1 MVLALGAVIL
11 GALAVAGILWLLSE
25 LRDLIVMVLLSV
37 VITYLLK
44 PAVDLMSRPRVMSR
58 FTATFICFA
67 LLTAVI
73 VGIVLLLSPSIAKD
87 VEAAKVSYGLYRE
100 KVPLLVSRVE
110 RVYEGRV
117 PPGLRRVVA
126 ERSTDLQREAAKKVQ
141 AVLGLTFRG
150 LGFLVELLLVPILTF
165 YFLSDL
171 PSVKEALIFFI
182 PVGYKEEV
190 QRALRD
196 VDVVFGK
203 YLVGQLILCIVAFV
217 VVTVGL
223 WAMGMKFYLT
233 LGIVAGVTRAI
244 PIIGPIV
251 GGIAIVGVALLTRGL
266 EVAAWLLVA
275 FILLH
280 FLESKLLMPK
290 VLGFQVGIHPVVI
303 IIALLLGGELF
314 GIIGMF
320 LAVPVIAVVRRVIE
334 HYRSVRGQ
342 AKPRGEPVAEEAA
355 A

>member
-1 MVLALGAVIL
+1 MVLALGALVL

-25 LRDLIVMVLLSV
+25 LRDLIIMVLLSV

-44 PAVDLMSRPRVMSR
+44 PAVDFMSRPRVMSR

-67 LLTAVI
+67 LLTAAI

-87 VEAAKVSYGLYRE
+87 VDAAKSSYALYRE
-100 KVPLLVSRVE
+100 KVPALVSRAE

-117 PPGLRRVVA
+117 SPGLRKVVA
-126 ERSTDLQREAAKKVQ
+126 ERWADLQREAAKKVQ
-141 AVLGLTFRG
+141 AAVGLTFRG

-196 VDVVFGK
+196 VDLVFGK
-203 YLVGQLILCIVAFV
+203 YLVGQLILCVVAFV
-217 VVTVGL
+217 VVTLGL
-223 WAMGMKFYLT
+223 WATGMKFYLS
-233 LGIVAGVTRAI
+233 LGIVAGLTRAI

-251 GGIAIVGVALLTRGL
+251 GGIPIVGVALLTRGPQ
-266 EVAAWLLVA
+266 VAAWLLVG

-320 LAVPVIAVVRRVIE
+320 LAVPVVAVARRLIE
-334 HYRSVRGQ
+334 HYRSVRQQ
-342 AKPRGEPVAEEAA
+342 ARPPENPVPDEAPA
-355 A
+355 